1 MVIRE
6 WVSMMK
12 FVALF
17 VFIGALWWSW
27 HLTYSETPVRF
38 DTHASLQNEMKTII
52 GNHIAEKR
60 PSATNLQFKRI
71 WTETLNPDRVKVS
84 FEYSFE
90 DGSDAEGA
98 AEQVLQGYAILNRA
112 PSGENGDEDAW
123 SLDEVSADTTAI
135 IFKRGSEIN
144 N

>member
-1 MVIRE
+1 
-6 WVSMMK
+6 MMK

-27 HLTYSETPVRF
+27 HLTYSDAPVRF

-52 GNHIAEKR
+52 SNHIAEKR
-60 PSATNLQFKRI
+60 PSAKNLQFRRV

-90 DGSDAEGA
+90 DASADEGA
-98 AEQVLQGYAILNRA
+98 ETDGTAEQILQGYAILNR
-112 PSGENGDEDAW
+112 SGAGETGDEDAW

-135 IFKRGSEIN
+135 IFKRGSEIRN
-144 N
+144 